1 MRLLHKQL
9 IQSALAA
16 LLLSSTGC
24 MTMEDIWPSF
34 RRGERLHRPE
44 RTAQWQQPQ
53 SQQQSQQLASPPVPQ
68 QGAVAGS
75 AGQVPMHPE
84 VTPLFPDPS
93 DGQVSVP
100 VVDVPPAVPPV
111 PAASAS
117 HVDSVLNECRAQVDQ
132 LQVRIAQLEAES
144 DSLRSKLNSSEVAMG
159 ALGDGMRRLSGEV
172 DYWRKEVRR
181 LEQKAEQTHAE
192 DMRALDELIEML
204 DAPKPAGSASET
216 PSRSAEAHESAPL
229 PGVDE

>member
-9 IQSALAA
+9 IRSALAA
-16 LLLSSTGC
+16 LLLSNTGC

-44 RTAQWQQPQ
+44 RTAHWQQPQ
-53 SQQQSQQLASPPVPQ
+53 SQQLTSPPIPQ
-68 QGAVAGS
+68 QGTVAGS
-75 AGQVPMHPE
+75 ADQVPMHPE

-93 DGQVSVP
+93 DGQVPVP
-100 VVDVPPAVPPV
+100 VVEVPSAVPPV
-111 PAASAS
+111 PAASPS

-204 DAPKPAGSASET
+204 DAPKPPGSASET
-216 PSRSAEAHESAPL
+216 PSKAADAQETAPL